1 MKIPKLLLL
10 LLLVSINALAKVP
23 PFDAM
28 KHQIDGPSEQLRGLV
43 TEAWSH
49 MNPARPEHEND
60 YDLAFDLNAKA
71 YQLGHPEG
79 ASNIGLLYEKGW
91 GVVKD
96 FDSAEQWYLRAIAGT
111 YHSAQA
117 ELGLARIY
125 LSKTPTKENVDK
137 IINYIK
143 QARKTA
149 LVRGSLWEDGRN
161 GYLYEADLLAAEL
174 ESRTN

>member
-1 MKIPKLLLL
+1 
-10 LLLVSINALAKVP
+10 
-23 PFDAM
+23 
-28 KHQIDGPSEQLRGLV
+28 
-43 TEAWSH
+43 
-49 MNPARPEHEND
+49 MNPTRPEHEND

-137 IINYIK
+137 VINYIQ

-149 LVRGSLWEDGRN
+149 LVRGSLWEDGRDD
-161 GYLYEADLLAAEL
+161 YLYEADLLAAEID
-174 ESRTN
+174 SRGN